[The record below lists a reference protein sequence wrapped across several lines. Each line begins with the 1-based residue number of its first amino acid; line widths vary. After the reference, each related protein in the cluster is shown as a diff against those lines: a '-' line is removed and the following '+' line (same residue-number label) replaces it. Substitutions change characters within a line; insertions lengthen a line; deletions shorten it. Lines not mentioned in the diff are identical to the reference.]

1 MKPIWIVDD
10 DQSIRFVLEKALL
23 REDLPTR
30 SFTNPRE
37 VLAALDV
44 ATEEDGPQILVSD
57 IRMPGGSGLDLLEKV
72 KQKLPG
78 LPVIIMTAYSDLD
91 SAVSAFQGG
100 AFEYLP
106 KPFDLPKAVELIR
119 RAVEES
125 QREEVA
131 EERMAAAPE
140 MLGQAPAMQDVFRA
154 IGRLSQSNVTVMIT
168 GESGSGKELVAKA
181 LHKHST
187 RANGPFVAIN
197 TAAIPKDLLE
207 SELFGHERGAFTGAQ
222 TMRRGR
228 FEQAEGGT
236 LFLDEIG
243 DMPFDLQTRLLRVLS
258 DGHFYRVGGHNA
270 IKANPRVI
278 AATHQDLEQRVK
290 DGFFRED
297 LFHRLNVI
305 RLRLPALRERREDV
319 VALTKHFLQQ
329 SAKQLGIDA
338 KRISEVALQQ
348 LSTFS
353 FPGNVRQLEN
363 ICHWLTVM
371 APAQVIEPKDLPPE
385 VLSATLDLRKSSA
398 SAGGLPVVKAG
409 LPKVD
414 SAVVG
419 GAVNLVANAPS
430 APAAPPAPTAAE
442 VDTGVQAMAA
452 DQVGVAGQSWEEG
465 LELEAQALLAAGRN
479 DVWDVLTRRFE
490 SKLIQTALHDTR
502 GRRIEAAHKLGIG
515 RNTITRKIQELNLE

>member
-23 REDLPTR
+23 RENLPTR
-30 SFTNPRE
+30 SFTNSRE
-37 VLAALDV
+37 VLAALDLAGGDDLQAPSV
-44 ATEEDGPQILVSD
+44 LVSD
-57 IRMPGGSGLDLLEKV
+57 IRMPGGSGLELLDKL
-72 KQKLPG
+72 KQRHPG
-78 LPVIIMTAYSDLD
+78 LPVIIMTAFSDLD

-106 KPFDLPKAVELIR
+106 KPFDLPRAVELIR
-119 RAVEES
+119 RAVDES

-131 EERMAAAPE
+131 EERMQAAPE

-168 GESGSGKELVAKA
+168 GESGSGKELVARA
-181 LHKHST
+181 LHRHSP
-187 RANGPFVAIN
+187 RGELGNNGPFVAIN

-270 IKANPRVI
+270 VKANVRVI

-290 DGFFRED
+290 QGVFRED

-305 RLRLPALRERREDV
+305 RLRLPALRERREDIP
-319 VALTKHFLQQ
+319 ALTRHFLQQ
-329 SAKQLGIDA
+329 SAKQLGVEP
-338 KRISEVALQQ
+338 KRISDSALTQ
-348 LSTFS
+348 LATFG

-371 APAQVIEPKDLPPE
+371 APAQVVEPKDLPPE
-385 VLSATLDLRKSSA
+385 VAGQLSDTPASLSPSSTPTA
-398 SAGGLPVVKAG
+398 VAVPAHAGAAET
-409 LPKVD
+409 D
-414 SAVVG
+414 IAV
-419 GAVNLVANAPS
+419 L
-430 APAAPPAPTAAE
+430 AAPPILAAHLPSADPAVALPPAPLL
-442 VDTGVQAMAA
+442 
-452 DQVGVAGQSWEEG
+452 VGSTWESG
-465 LELEAQALLAAGRN
+465 LELEAQALLAAGRH
-479 DVWDVLTRRFE
+479 DVWDALTKRFE
-490 SKLIQTALHDTR
+490 SRLILTALANTR
-502 GRRIEAAHKLGIG
+502 GRRIEAAQKLGIG
-515 RNTITRKIQELNLE
+515 RNTITRKIQELGIE

>member
-23 REDLPTR
+23 REGLITR

-37 VLAALDV
+37 VLAAL
-44 ATEEDGPQILVSD
+44 ATEDGSEGPQVLVSD
-57 IRMPGGSGLDLLEKV
+57 IRMPGGSGLDLLTQV
-72 KQKLPG
+72 KLQLPA
-78 LPVIIMTAYSDLD
+78 LPVIIMTAFSDLD
-91 SAVSAFQGG
+91 SAVSAFQNG

-106 KPFDLPKAVELIR
+106 KPFDLPKAIELIR
-119 RAVEES
+119 RALEES

-131 EERMAAAPE
+131 EELMAATPE
-140 MLGQAPAMQDVFRA
+140 MMGQAPAMQDVFRA

-168 GESGSGKELVAKA
+168 GESGSGKELVARA
-181 LHKHST
+181 LHKHSP

-222 TMRRGR
+222 TSRRGR

-258 DGHFYRVGGHNA
+258 DGHFYRVGGHTSV
-270 IKANPRVI
+270 KANVRVI

-290 DGFFRED
+290 EGVFRED

-319 VALTKHFLQQ
+319 QVLTKHFLLQ
-329 SAKQLGIDA
+329 SAQQLGVEP
-338 KRISEVALQQ
+338 KRISEQALEI
-348 LSTFS
+348 LGHFN

-371 APAQVIEPKDLPPE
+371 APAQMIEAKDLPPE
-385 VLSATLDLRKSSA
+385 VLLHNNAVNAVAQGEIAAGEFVPLSESAPLSATIGSTPAL
-398 SAGGLPVVKAG
+398 
-409 LPKVD
+409 
-414 SAVVG
+414 
-419 GAVNLVANAPS
+419 VNLGAHAGWES
-430 APAAPPAPTAAE
+430 ALE
-442 VDTGVQAMAA
+442 V
-452 DQVGVAGQSWEEG
+452 
-465 LELEAQALLAAGRN
+465 EALQLLGTDRQ
-479 DVWDVLTRRFE
+479 DVWDVLTKRFE
-490 SKLIQTALHDTR
+490 SLLIQAALATTR
-502 GRRIEAAHKLGIG
+502 GRRIEAAVKLGIG
-515 RNTITRKIQELNLE
+515 RNTITRKIQELHIEA

>member
-23 REDLPTR
+23 REGLSTR

-37 VLAALDV
+37 VLAAL
-44 ATEEDGPQILVSD
+44 ATVEGSEGPQVLVSD
-57 IRMPGGSGLDLLEKV
+57 IRMPGGSGLDLLTQV
-72 KQKLPG
+72 KLQLPA
-78 LPVIIMTAYSDLD
+78 LPVIIMTAFSDLD
-91 SAVSAFQGG
+91 SAVSAFQNG

-106 KPFDLPKAVELIR
+106 KPFDLPKAIELIR
-119 RAVEES
+119 RALEES

-131 EERMAAAPE
+131 EELMADTPE

-168 GESGSGKELVAKA
+168 GESGSGKELVARA
-181 LHKHST
+181 LHKHSP
-187 RANGPFVAIN
+187 RSSGPFVAIN

-222 TMRRGR
+222 TSRRGR

-258 DGHFYRVGGHNA
+258 DGHFYRVGGHSA
-270 IKANPRVI
+270 VKANVRVI

-290 DGFFRED
+290 EGVFRED

-319 VALTKHFLQQ
+319 QVLTRHFLLQ
-329 SAKQLGIDA
+329 SAQQLGVEA
-338 KRISEVALQQ
+338 KRISETALEFLGQ
-348 LSTFS
+348 FN

-371 APAQVIEPKDLPPE
+371 APAQMIEAKDLPPE
-385 VLSATLDLRKSSA
+385 VLLPLSPNLPLAAA
-398 SAGGLPVVKAG
+398 SIEASDTAPQQ
-409 LPKVD
+409 
-414 SAVVG
+414 
-419 GAVNLVANAPS
+419 GAVIVNPSSSSGTLVNLGAHAGWES
-430 APAAPPAPTAAE
+430 ALE
-442 VDTGVQAMAA
+442 V
-452 DQVGVAGQSWEEG
+452 
-465 LELEAQALLAAGRN
+465 EALQLLGTDRQ

-490 SKLIQTALHDTR
+490 SLLIQAALATTR
-502 GRRIEAAHKLGIG
+502 GRRIEAAVKLGIG
-515 RNTITRKIQELNLE
+515 RNTITRKIQELHIEG

>member
-23 REDLPTR
+23 RESLPTR
-30 SFTNPRE
+30 SFTSPRE

-44 ATEEDGPQILVSD
+44 ATEADGPQILVSD

-72 KQKLPG
+72 KLKLPG

-106 KPFDLPKAVELIR
+106 KPFDLHKAVELIR

-154 IGRLSQSNVTVMIT
+154 IGRLSQSMVTVMIT
-168 GESGSGKELVAKA
+168 GESGSGKELVARA
-181 LHKHST
+181 LHKHSP
-187 RANGPFVAIN
+187 RANGPFIAIN

-222 TMRRGR
+222 TLRRGR
-228 FEQAEGGT
+228 FEQADGGT

-258 DGHFYRVGGHNA
+258 DGHFYRVGGHSAVKTNV
-270 IKANPRVI
+270 RVI

-290 DGFFRED
+290 EGSFRED

-319 VALTKHFLQQ
+319 VMLTRHFLQQ
-329 SAKQLGIDA
+329 SAKQLGVEP
-338 KRISEVALQQ
+338 KRISDAALQQ
-348 LSTFS
+348 LSHFG

-385 VLSATLDLRKSSA
+385 VLAATPASGAPLASVDKMQSAESQWVGSAANTLALSPLELTEPAAIHPTQLATESGGQV
-398 SAGGLPVVKAG
+398 SPGWEGGLVV
-409 LPKVD
+409 
-414 SAVVG
+414 
-419 GAVNLVANAPS
+419 
-430 APAAPPAPTAAE
+430 
-442 VDTGVQAMAA
+442 
-452 DQVGVAGQSWEEG
+452 
-465 LELEAQALLAAGRN
+465 EALALLAAGRT

-490 SKLIQTALHDTR
+490 SRLIQAALASTH